1 MAKVSG
7 QPRKM
12 SLREENRAI
21 SQLKGDVE
29 ALEQEKKILLEDYD
43 QLKVYRSLP

>member
-1 MAKVSG
+1 
-7 QPRKM
+7 M